1 MPARRQA
8 RCLSVIQAVIIAVV
22 AGSLVL
28 FWRKRRRG
36 SAITRIEAFGAKMKI
51 IFLALAVCSLCC
63 KAVVHTYRHFN
74 PPPPPIIGP

>member
-1 MPARRQA
+1 M
-8 RCLSVIQAVIIAVV
+8 IFAVA

-28 FWRKRRRG
+28 FWRKCQRG
-36 SAITRIEAFGAKMKI
+36 GVITGTEAFRAKMKI
-51 IFLALAVCSLCC
+51 IFLALAVCSLCS